1 MKTKKLFMRWAT
13 LFVAMFCSFAMYS
26 CSDDDDNGNG
36 DFGSTEFDG
45 SSIVGK
51 WEISKVQ
58 ISAGG
63 KKYDMNVDKNAGDG
77 DLDWEYEIY
86 TLTEDGKVSYES
98 WYKGESEGVEQGT
111 YTYNEST
118 HKVSLSFGETYTV
131 QSLTKKY
138 LTLTTKVTE
147 KGETFTAILVYKR
160 IG

>member
-26 CSDDDDNGNG
+26 CSDDDDNGDGNIS
-36 DFGSTEFDG
+36 STEFDG

-63 KKYDMNVDKNAGDG
+63 KKYDMNVGKNTGSN
-77 DLDWEYEIY
+77 DLDWGFEIY
-86 TLTEDGKVSYES
+86 IFTEDGKVTYES
-98 WYKGESEGVEQGT
+98 WYEGKSEGVEQGT
-111 YTYNEST
+111 YNYNEST

-131 QSLTKKY
+131 QSLTEKY
-138 LTLTTKVTE
+138 LTLVSKDAE
-147 KGETFTAILVYKR
+147 DGETFTAVYKR